1 MLFFATCLV
10 GAFIIKSLLDDAGRD
25 DDDDMGGG
33 LMTPV
38 LKPTN

>member
-1 MLFFATCLV
+1 MLIFATCLV
-10 GAFIIKSLLDDAGRD
+10 SAFIIKSLLDDAGAD

-38 LKPTN
+38 LDSTN